1 MSTPCQPNLKIR
13 FKSNFSKIA
22 LYLFLDQH
30 RRKPARGSPMLRK
43 SDQEVSTQIKAEIAV
58 IDDNIENIKR
68 NGASEKKPTTED
80 LAKRQINSRKR
91 AASNKDASY
100 EDVPKV
106 HENSKAKS
114 SIVKQMK
121 LEIKEDKVKNENS
134 LLDKSN
140 AKIAELNSE
149 LEAKDRL
156 IQELLNAH
164 RNEVQR

>member
-1 MSTPCQPNLKIR
+1 
-13 FKSNFSKIA
+13 
-22 LYLFLDQH
+22 
-30 RRKPARGSPMLRK
+30 MLRK
-43 SDQEVSTQIKAEIAV
+43 SDQEVPAHIKAEIAL

-68 NGASEKKPTTED
+68 NGASEKKD
-80 LAKRQINSRKR
+80 LAKRQISSRKR
-91 AASNKDASY
+91 AASTKDASNK
-100 EDVPKV
+100 DVFKV

-121 LEIKEDKVKNENS
+121 IEIKEDKVKNESS

>member
-1 MSTPCQPNLKIR
+1 MSTPWKPNLKIR

-30 RRKPARGSPMLRK
+30 RRKPARGSPILRK
-43 SDQEVSTQIKAEIAV
+43 SDQEVPTHIKAEIAL

-68 NGASEKKPTTED
+68 NGASEKKSVAED
-80 LAKRQINSRKR
+80 LAKRQISSRKR
-91 AASNKDASY
+91 AASTKDASNK
-100 EDVPKV
+100 DVSKV
-106 HENSKAKS
+106 YENSKAKS

-121 LEIKEDKVKNENS
+121 IEIKEDKVKNESS

>member
-1 MSTPCQPNLKIR
+1 MSTLCQPNLKFR
-13 FKSNFSKIA
+13 FKSNFSKTA

-30 RRKPARGSPMLRK
+30 RRKPTRGSPMLRK
-43 SDQEVSTQIKAEIAV
+43 SDQEVPAQIKAEIAL

-68 NGASEKKPTTED
+68 NGASEKKSVAED

-91 AASNKDASY
+91 AASTKDASNK
-100 EDVPKV
+100 DVPKV

-121 LEIKEDKVKNENS
+121 IEIKEDKVKNESS